1 MEIRVNL
8 QGCKRKELASL
19 ISEVFGVEPKYKG
32 IPSYVY
38 EVGDITLDEDATIHL
53 PPGAFVNLKDLQKL
67 LTALEE
73 NNFDASLVVE
83 EGEVDLPPSQIN
95 ESEVEVEEI
104 EVSEEAETEDTSHGL
119 MIQMPLEGFDAMAFE
134 NLKLLIASRAT
145 LIKKALSIYDLS
157 IKQSATTIDF
167 PWFHEEVSPEELRV
181 FTQFIAALC
190 DMAKRQSRILAVEKP
205 TDNEK
210 FTFRLFLVRLGM
222 KGEEYANARRILLRN
237 MSGNGSVKDPNGK
250 PPKTK
255 SDQPP
260 EQENH
265 ELSKSSAKPHSHLQR
280 MAKAVRDW
288 LS

>member
-8 QGCKRKELASL
+8 QGRKRKELASL
-19 ISEVFGVEPKYKG
+19 ISEVFGVEPVYKG
-32 IPSYVY
+32 MPSYAY
-38 EVGDITLDEDATIHL
+38 EVGHITLDESATIHL

-73 NNFDASLVVE
+73 NDFDASLVTE
-83 EGEVDLPPSQIN
+83 EEEVDLPPSQIN
-95 ESEVEVEEI
+95 ESEVEVEEV
-104 EVSEEAETEDTSHGL
+104 EVSENAETEDTSHGL
-119 MIQMPLEGFDAMAFE
+119 MIQMPLEGFDATALE
-134 NLKLLIASRAT
+134 NLRLLIASRAT
-145 LIKKALSIYDLS
+145 LIRKALSIYDLS

-222 KGEEYANARRILLRN
+222 KGDEYADARRILLRN
-237 MSGNGSVKDPNGK
+237 MNGNGSVKDPNGK
-250 PPKTK
+250 PPQRKAAQTLQAE
-255 SDQPP
+255 SSAPP
-260 EQENH
+260 VP
-265 ELSKSSAKPHSHLQR
+265 SAKPHSRLQR